1 MLVAREEGVEGVLEL
16 LVDGLLVVLLH
27 LGPAARAAEQAGLEA
42 AAQAG
47 QAHVVPAGGGHLRK
61 ELKRQKDQYTKLR
74 RHNHYLPAGRQGPG
88 RCCSRTPLPPCP
100 SSPSYVYSCPPSPPA
115 TASCSACPC

>member
-42 AAQAG
+42 AAQVG

-61 ELKRQKDQYTKLR
+61 ELKRQKRPIYKVKKAQSLLT
-74 RHNHYLPAGRQGPG
+74 GW
-88 RCCSRTPLPPCP
+88 
-100 SSPSYVYSCPPSPPA
+100 
-115 TASCSACPC
+115 